1 MISQGNSQDNQLS
14 ASPKRLRSL
23 ITAIAIVAVS
33 ATLLSCG
40 GQETT
45 QETTETTVVSE
56 TAVTETESD
65 SWYTG
70 EIPAVARIGT
80 TGTTTDLNEALAP
93 STSVEYRLLSLLF
106 SSLYMFDETGEII
119 PNLAD
124 ALPEYSADGTTAIIR
139 LREGLVYS
147 DGSPIVAEDVVA
159 ALTRTLEGDFPTQF
173 LMIQSAVALDNLTVQ
188 FNINNP
194 MNLNSMAN
202 MMIHPARSLTDL
214 QYFDAPVYSGPYM
227 LKEKWSPGTES
238 VSVVVNPL
246 YWRGIAIIPEIELIA
261 SSDQTSRLLQI
272 TTGALDY
279 TVDLPSIAAKLLP
292 PEVKT
297 YFHGIGGVFWVGF
310 NLKTE
315 GAIADIRVRKAISLL
330 IDREAIN
337 QRAFYG
343 SSKVVA
349 SLGSSTRP
357 CYKGVLPNDGARDV
371 SAAKALLAE
380 AGYAEGFEFE
390 LQTWGQRP
398 GWKDAALVI
407 AENLKEVG
415 IIAKVKPIE
424 DAVAIDNLL
433 KQNLVA
439 QFSGG
444 GGINLGVIQ
453 ATTSPGGL
461 WQKALSYDPTVT
473 EELYLQFVKELDP
486 ARRCELE
493 QSLFQKMWDDQAA
506 LVPISERAEL
516 IASRLPEGLL
526 AYYTSSNAQFS
537 VATNRAQLFQPP
549 SGS

>member
-1 MISQGNSQDNQLS
+1 MS

-56 TAVTETESD
+56 ATETESD

-70 EIPAVARIGT
+70 EIPIVARIGT

-93 STSVEYRLLSLLF
+93 STSVESRLLSLLF
-106 SSLYMFDETGEII
+106 SSLYMYDVTGAII
-119 PNLAD
+119 PNLAV

-159 ALTRTLEGDFPTQF
+159 TLARQLEGDFPTVF
-173 LMIQSAVALDNLTVQ
+173 NMIQSAVALDNLTVQ

-194 MNLNSMAN
+194 INLNAMTDAFR
-202 MMIHPARSLTDL
+202 IHPARSLTDL
-214 QYFDAPVYSGPYM
+214 QYFDAPVFSGPYM

-238 VSVVVNPL
+238 VSLVVNPL

-261 SSDQTSRLLQI
+261 SSDQTSRLLQV

-297 YFHGIGGVFWVGF
+297 YFHPIGGVFWVGF

-315 GAIADIRVRKAISLL
+315 GAISDIRVRKAISLL

-337 QRAFYG
+337 QRAFNG
-343 SSKVVA
+343 SSQVVA

-433 KQNLVA
+433 NQNLVA
-439 QFSGG
+439 MFSGG
-444 GGINLGVIQ
+444 GGNNLNIIQ
-453 ATTSPGGL
+453 ATTILGGL

-473 EELYLQFVKELDP
+473 EELYGQFAKELDP
-486 ARRCELE
+486 ARKCELE
-493 QSLFQKMWDDQAA
+493 QSLLQKMWDDQAA
-506 LVPISERAEL
+506 LVPISERSEL
-516 IASRLPEGLL
+516 IASRLPEGLF
-526 AYYTSSNAQFS
+526 AYSTSSNSQFS

>member
-1 MISQGNSQDNQLS
+1 MS

-56 TAVTETESD
+56 ATETESD

-70 EIPAVARIGT
+70 EIPIVARIGT

-93 STSVEYRLLSLLF
+93 STSVESRLLSLLF
-106 SSLYMFDETGEII
+106 SSLYMYDVTGAII
-119 PNLAD
+119 PNLAV

-159 ALTRTLEGDFPTQF
+159 TLARQLEGDFPTVF
-173 LMIQSAVALDNLTVQ
+173 NMIQSAVALDNLTVQ

-194 MNLNSMAN
+194 INLNGMTDAFR
-202 MMIHPARSLTDL
+202 IHPARSLTDL
-214 QYFDAPVYSGPYM
+214 QYFDAPVFSGPYM

-238 VSVVVNPL
+238 VSLVVNPL

-261 SSDQTSRLLQI
+261 SSDQTSRLLQV

-297 YFHGIGGVFWVGF
+297 YFHPIGGVFWVGF

-315 GAIADIRVRKAISLL
+315 GAISDIRVRKAISLL

-337 QRAFYG
+337 QRAFNG
-343 SSKVVA
+343 SSQVVA

-433 KQNLVA
+433 NQNLVA
-439 QFSGG
+439 MFSGG
-444 GGINLGVIQ
+444 GGNNLNIIQ
-453 ATTSPGGL
+453 ATTILGGL

-473 EELYLQFVKELDP
+473 EELYGQFAKELDP
-486 ARRCELE
+486 ARKCELE
-493 QSLFQKMWDDQAA
+493 QSLLQKMWDDQAA
-506 LVPISERAEL
+506 LVPISERSEL
-516 IASRLPEGLL
+516 IASRLPEGLF
-526 AYYTSSNAQFS
+526 AYSTSSNSQFS